1 MSPGSPVGAVP
12 IAVARAGLVTGVGLD
27 AASTCAAIRGAIDNF
42 QQTGFRDTAG
52 EWLMGCE
59 VALPMDWR
67 GEKKLLKMAALA
79 VSQCLGGL
87 DRADCEAMPLLLCLP
102 ETERPG
108 RLVPDDARFF
118 AALEDELGL
127 RFHERSALVAQGHVS
142 VAVALLQARQWIAGA
157 RMPRVLVVATDSMLS
172 GATLADCEARDRLL
186 TSENSDGFIPGEGA
200 AALLVQ
206 PLNAHAGPQL
216 LCRGLGFGLEH
227 AHIDSEEP
235 LRADGLTE
243 AIRQSLRDA
252 HCGEG
257 ILDFKII
264 DASGGQYAFKEATLA
279 FGRLDRTKRSEFD
292 VWHPADCIGEVGA
305 PIGAVMIAVLK
316 AASEKAY
323 ARGAN
328 ALLHLGNDDG
338 RRAAMVFSWQAGDGG

>member
-1 MSPGSPVGAVP
+1 MSALP
-12 IAVARAGLVTGVGLD
+12 ITIGRTGLVTGVGLET
-27 AASTCAAIRGAIDNF
+27 AATCAAIRGAIDNF
-42 QQTGFRDTAG
+42 QQTGFRDASG

-59 VALPMDWR
+59 VPLAQPWR
-67 GEKKLLKMAALA
+67 GEKKLLKMAARA
-79 VSQCLGGL
+79 VAQCLAGF
-87 DRADCEAMPLLLCLP
+87 DRADCEATPLLLCLP
-102 ETERPG
+102 EADRPG
-108 RLVPDDARFF
+108 RLVPDDSRFF
-118 AALEDELGL
+118 EALENELGL
-127 RFHERSALVAQGHVS
+127 RFHARSSLIAQGHVS
-142 VAVALLQARQWIAGA
+142 VAVALLQARQLIAEV
-157 RMPRVLVVATDSMLS
+157 RVPRVLVAAVDSMLA

-200 AALLVQ
+200 AALLVE
-206 PLNAHAGPQL
+206 PLRAQARPQL
-216 LCRGLGFGLEH
+216 VCRGLGFALEH

-243 AIRQSLRDA
+243 AIRQSLSDA
-252 HCGEG
+252 ACGES

-316 AASEKAY
+316 AACEKAY
-323 ARGAN
+323 SRGDN

-338 RRAAMVFSWQAGDGG
+338 RRAAMVFSWHAGGG